1 MSDFNAKHIIEA
13 LRSGVPSRTV
23 GEYFSEA
30 RPGMMKK
37 INDRIDRVLETGRS
51 DGMIFTGRYG
61 EGKTHLLNTVF
72 NRASSANMVVSMIS
86 IGKETPIDKPYLLFQ
101 KLIANTYLPGAVQPG
116 FRQKIEELT
125 QGSSVAGEL
134 LAYSARELET
144 DKLYYLLKAYWGT
157 QEDEE
162 RYAFLA
168 DLEGDFTTALVIKR
182 SYRRITGTTAKFSK
196 PFSKTKHSMDYFY
209 FMSHLFRQLGYD
221 GWVLLFDEAELMG
234 RLGKKTRVK
243 SYRQMQSF
251 LKPDAKFERVFSLFA
266 LSSSYAEDVIDRNNE
281 FANVEEAFSD
291 DPAAKA
297 EALAS
302 LNAMLNAPEL
312 APLSKSE
319 IMQVLMQIQRFHGE
333 AYDWKPDV
341 SAETLYSATE
351 AGGYLLRTKIRAA
364 IELFDQLYQY
374 GEAGKI
380 KVTDLGKESFEED
393 DTPELP
399 DVDLLG

>member
-1 MSDFNAKHIIEA
+1 MSVFDAKHVIEA
-13 LRSGVPSRTV
+13 LRSGIPSRTV

-37 INDRIDRVLETGRS
+37 INDRMDKVLETGRS

-72 NRASSANMVVSMIS
+72 NRAFAANMVVSMIS
-86 IGKETPIDKPYLLFQ
+86 IGKETPMDKPYLLFQ
-101 KLIANTYLPGAVQPG
+101 KLIANTYLPGAAQPG
-116 FRQKIEELT
+116 FRQKLEELT

-134 LAYSARELET
+134 LAYAARELDT
-144 DKLYYLLKAYWGT
+144 DKVYYLLKAFWGT

-168 DLEGDFTTALVIKR
+168 DLEGDFTTSALIKR
-182 SYRRITGTTAKFSK
+182 SFRRITGTPAKFSK

-243 SYRQMQSF
+243 GYRQMQSF
-251 LKPDAKFERVFSLFA
+251 LKPDPKLERVFSLFA
-266 LSSSYAEDVIDRNNE
+266 LSSSYAEDVIDGKHE
-281 FANVEEAFSD
+281 FDNVEEAYAE
-291 DPAAKA
+291 DPVAKA
-297 EALAS
+297 QATAT

-312 APLSKSE
+312 APLTKAE
-319 IMQVLMQIQRFHGE
+319 IMQVLMRIQQFHGE
-333 AYDWKPDV
+333 AYDWTPDV
-341 SAETLYSATE
+341 SPETIYSATE
-351 AGGYLLRTKIRAA
+351 SGGYLLRTKIRAA

-380 KVTDLGKESFEED
+380 KVTELGKESFEED
-393 DTPELP
+393 DIPELI
-399 DVDLLG
+399 DVDQL